1 MSEDAQRPLLVCLLP
16 ARNAAADLPGW
27 FASVERFADAVIA
40 LDDGS
45 TDETRAILA
54 SHPLVRILLTNPP
67 RDSYAGWDDAAN
79 RNRLLAAAAELAP
92 HWILSLDADERIP
105 PDDAAA
111 LRRFLET
118 EAIPGFAYGFRVFR
132 MWESLEQYER
142 AGLWVYR
149 LFAYRPGQRFPDQR
163 LHFVPIP
170 TTIPPAL
177 WLRTTI
183 RIQHLAGLTAERR
196 RARYEKYR
204 QADPDHAFQHSY
216 RDLLAVPRGPLHPW
230 EPRPPELPVLAPIAD
245 DGSVLGDA
253 IPEPRAVL
261 DEATP
266 VLSAI
271 VIARNDEATILRTV
285 RSVVE
290 QECPWPFEVI
300 VVTSGTDRTAAL
312 VRDHFPQVT
321 VIELP
326 QPALPG
332 EARNAGLRVA
342 RGEYVSFPGSHVEL
356 PQGSLAARIRAHD
369 RGYAMVT
376 GTTLNGTRTW
386 AGWASYFL
394 DQAEVLPG
402 RPSAELAGAPAHCS
416 YTREA
421 LRRVGGFPP
430 GLRAGEDTV
439 VNERLAALGYRA
451 YRAQEVQLIH
461 HSPCRTPRV
470 LLRHHFVRGQ
480 GLGRILLGR
489 HRRRGRLLLSPTGWW
504 LLGRAVP
511 SRLWRTHRAV
521 QAWGADL
528 KGEYWRA
535 VPLVVAGAVAYWAGT
550 WAELLRRRP
559 GQGLILLGRPVL
571 TLAVVREAAGSPAV
585 LVVRVDAVTRR
596 GRVLRLPPGLL
607 PDVPEARASAPLAA
621 AVRRWL
627 AGLGLAVDAVALITP
642 GNRAF
647 PWLDEALKRSAGSL
661 AAPSG
666 RSPSKSEDSSSE
678 SAPLAIPLQMARR
691 VRQVIAAWRD
701 AGRALGHET
710 GGGIRAAVTWNAICL
725 QSDDV
730 SVARPSLNLA
740 CSRSRGGRRI
750 LARRLRRALAPV
762 PLPKPWLPWP
772 ESESDANRARKE
784 APARRILQRRVPARR
799 VRNLRSRLRI
809 DGASAGAGSASAA
822 TADAPA
828 G

>member
-1 MSEDAQRPLLVCLLP
+1 MSTDRPLLVCLLP

-204 QADPDHAFQHSY
+204 QADPDRAFQHSY

-342 RGEYVSFPGSHVEL
+342 RGEYISFPGSHVEL

-607 PDVPEARASAPLAA
+607 PDVPEASASAPLAA

-647 PWLDEALKRSAGSL
+647 PWLDEAGAAPIRSAGQLKTPRPASRPRSL
-661 AAPSG
+661 LRAVTQAPSTL
-666 RSPSKSEDSSSE
+666 RE
-678 SAPLAIPLQMARR
+678 LR
-691 VRQVIAAWRD
+691 AAWRD
-701 AGRALGHET
+701 AGAALEPNT
-710 GGGIRAAVTWNAICL
+710 AGGIRATLAWNALRLKTADIL
-725 QSDDV
+725 VERLREQTSISADG
-730 SVARPSLNLA
+730 RPGAHRLL
-740 CSRSRGGRRI
+740 G
-750 LARRLRRALAPV
+750 RRLRCALARVAP
-762 PLPKPWLPWP
+762 PEHAPWP
-772 ESESDANRARKE
+772 ATEPSARTNYVRYVGT
-784 APARRILQRRVPARR
+784 AQSRFRLGPLGRTIRPTVRRRIRQRAMGRMNKQVTG
-799 VRNLRSRLRI
+799 VR
-809 DGASAGAGSASAA
+809 
-822 TADAPA
+822 
-828 G
+828 